1 MSQDKKIKKQGY
13 KEGINVI
20 TKIRTTMAEH
30 LKKNSNTYLFLFL
43 AFVTG
48 VSAGAFTVN
57 GLSSIQKT
65 ELTNYFQGFLE
76 LFENQRVDSN
86 EILQISLVDNIRFI
100 GILWMLGVTIIGIP
114 LIYFFVGVR
123 GFITGFTSGF
133 IIDLMGFKGVIFTL
147 FSIVPKEIII
157 IPCIIAL
164 GVNGINFSLNIIRS
178 RSDKRMNKES
188 LKTSFLAYCLTTAVF
203 ACFIFVGIL
212 VEAYITPVCIRI
224 ITSKVL

>member
-1 MSQDKKIKKQGY
+1 M
-13 KEGINVI
+13 I
-20 TKIRTTMAEH
+20 TKIRTTMMEH
-30 LKKNSNTYLFLFL
+30 VKKNKNTYLFLFL
-43 AFVTG
+43 TFVTG

-57 GLSSIQKT
+57 GLSSIQRT

-86 EILQISLVDNIRFI
+86 EILQISIIDNARLVVVM
-100 GILWMLGVTIIGIP
+100 WALGVTIIGIP
-114 LIYFFVGVR
+114 LIYFFIGVR

-133 IIDLMGFKGVIFTL
+133 IIDLMGLKGVLFTL

-178 RSDKRMNKES
+178 RSIKRGNKES
-188 LKTSFLAYCLTTAVF
+188 LKTGFVTYSITTAF
-203 ACFIFVGIL
+203 FSCFIFGGIL
-212 VEAYITPVCIRI
+212 IESYITPVCIRI
-224 ITSKVL
+224 ISTKFL

>member
-1 MSQDKKIKKQGY
+1 VISKIH
-13 KEGINVI
+13 NL
-20 TKIRTTMAEH
+20 MAEH
-30 LKKNSNTYLFLFL
+30 INKNKKTYLLLFL

-86 EILQISLVDNIRFI
+86 EILRISLIDNIRFV
-100 GILWMLGVTIIGIP
+100 GIMWALGVTIIGIP
-114 LIYFFVGVR
+114 LIYFFIGVR

-164 GVNGINFSLNIIRS
+164 GVNGVNFSLNIIRN
-178 RSDKRMNKES
+178 RSDKRMSKES
-188 LKTSFLAYCLTTAVF
+188 LKTSFLAYCLTTAF
-203 ACFIFVGIL
+203 FSCFIFGGIL
-212 VEAYITPVCIRI
+212 VESYITPVCIRI
-224 ITSKVL
+224 ITSNVL

>member
-1 MSQDKKIKKQGY
+1 MI
-13 KEGINVI
+13 
-20 TKIRTTMAEH
+20 EH
-30 LKKNSNTYLFLFL
+30 FKLNKNTYLFLFL
-43 AFVTG
+43 IFVTG

-57 GLSSIQKT
+57 GLSSIQRT

-86 EILQISLVDNIRFI
+86 EILQISIIDNVRFVLV
-100 GILWMLGVTIIGIP
+100 LWALGVTIIGIP

-133 IIDLMGFKGVIFTL
+133 IIDLMGIKGVVFTL

-178 RSDKRMNKES
+178 RSIKRVNKDN
-188 LKTSFLAYCLTTAVF
+188 LKTGFLGYCLATAF
-203 ACFIFVGIL
+203 FSCFIFGGIL
-212 VEAYITPVCIRI
+212 IEAYITPVCIRMI
-224 ITSKVL
+224 STKLF

>member
-1 MSQDKKIKKQGY
+1 MIADIQ
-13 KEGINVI
+13 
-20 TKIRTTMAEH
+20 TKLTEH
-30 LKKNSNTYLFLFL
+30 LKNNKNTYLFLFL

-76 LFENQRVDSN
+76 LFKNQKVDSN
-86 EILQISLVDNIRFI
+86 EILKISLIDNIRMVA
-100 GILWMLGVTIIGIP
+100 ILWALGVTIIGIP
-114 LIYFFVGVR
+114 LIYIFVGVR

-133 IIDLMGFKGVIFTL
+133 IIDLMGGKGVVFML
-147 FSIVPKEIII
+147 LSILPKEILI

-178 RSDKRMNKES
+178 RSTKRMSKEN
-188 LKTSFLAYCLTTAVF
+188 LKIGFISYCLTTTLF
-203 ACFIFVGIL
+203 SCLIFGGIL
-212 VEAYITPVCIRI
+212 VEAYITPICIRI
-224 ITSKVL
+224 ITSKVI

>member
-1 MSQDKKIKKQGY
+1 M
-13 KEGINVI
+13 I
-20 TKIRTTMAEH
+20 TKIRNTMMEH
-30 LKKNSNTYLFLFL
+30 VKKNKNIYLFLFL
-43 AFVTG
+43 TFVTG

-57 GLSSIQKT
+57 GLSSIQRT

-86 EILQISLVDNIRFI
+86 EILQISIIDNARLVVVM
-100 GILWMLGVTIIGIP
+100 WALGVTIIGIP
-114 LIYFFVGVR
+114 LIYFFIGVR

-133 IIDLMGFKGVIFTL
+133 IIDLMGLKGVLFTL

-178 RSDKRMNKES
+178 RSIKRGNKES
-188 LKTSFLAYCLTTAVF
+188 LRTGFVTYSITTAF
-203 ACFIFVGIL
+203 FSCFIFGGIL
-212 VEAYITPVCIRI
+212 VESYITPVCIRI
-224 ITSKVL
+224 IASKVF

>member
-1 MSQDKKIKKQGY
+1 MISKIRAALEEHIKK
-13 KEGINVI
+13 N
-20 TKIRTTMAEH
+20 A
-30 LKKNSNTYLFLFL
+30 NTYLFLFL
-43 AFVTG
+43 TFVTG

-76 LFENQRVDSN
+76 LFKNQRVDSN
-86 EILQISLVDNIRFI
+86 EILQISLIDNLRFVV
-100 GILWMLGVTIIGIP
+100 ILWTLGVTIIGIP

-133 IIDLMGFKGVIFTL
+133 IIDLMGFKGVVFTL

-178 RSDKRMNKES
+178 RSNKRMNKES
-188 LKTSFLAYCLTTAVF
+188 LKTSFLAYCLTTAF
-203 ACFIFVGIL
+203 ISCFIFAGIMI
-212 VEAYITPVCIRI
+212 EAYITPVCIRI

>member
-1 MSQDKKIKKQGY
+1 MIS
-13 KEGINVI
+13 
-20 TKIRTTMAEH
+20 KIRTIMGEH
-30 LKKNSNTYLFLFL
+30 VRKNSNTYLFLFL
-43 AFVTG
+43 TFVTG

-76 LFENQRVDSN
+76 LFKNQRVDSN
-86 EILQISLVDNIRFI
+86 EILQISLIDNIRFV
-100 GILWMLGVTIIGIP
+100 GLLWTLGVTIIGIP

-133 IIDLMGFKGVIFTL
+133 IIDLMGFKGVLFTL

-164 GVNGINFSLNIIRS
+164 GVNGINFSLNIIRN
-178 RSDKRMNKES
+178 RSSKRMNKEN
-188 LKTSFLAYCLTTAVF
+188 LKTSFLAYCFTTAFFSCLIF
-203 ACFIFVGIL
+203 AGIL

-224 ITSKVL
+224 ITSKML

>member
-1 MSQDKKIKKQGY
+1 MISKIH
-13 KEGINVI
+13 NVLV
-20 TKIRTTMAEH
+20 EH
-30 LKKNSNTYLFLFL
+30 VNKNRNTYLFLFL
-43 AFVTG
+43 TFVTG

-86 EILQISLVDNIRFI
+86 EILQISLIDNIRFV
-100 GILWMLGVTIIGIP
+100 GILWALGVTIIGIP

-147 FSIVPKEIII
+147 FSIVPKDIII

-164 GVNGINFSLNIIRS
+164 GVNGVNFSLNIIRS
-178 RSDKRMNKES
+178 SSNKRMNKEN
-188 LKTSFLAYCLTTAVF
+188 LKTSFLGYCLTTAF
-203 ACFIFVGIL
+203 FSCFIFAGIL
-212 VEAYITPVCIRI
+212 VESYITPVCIRI